1 MAKTKKYVVTLTGNE
16 TGTLNN
22 DLFRKMASK
31 GDITSTAIS
40 DLVDEAL
47 TIRGTAQATIETDEK
62 TFILNYYDTEEKG
75 IVHCGGGTL
84 FEESY
89 LDYSDVTNKFFVKK
103 IKCKLGYA
111 FKAVPD
117 MAMTSIATNAEALP
131 FN

>member
-47 TIRGTAQATIETDEK
+47 TIRGTAQATIETKHLFLIIMIQKKKALFTAVEELFSRK
-62 TFILNYYDTEEKG
+62 VILIIQT
-75 IVHCGGGTL
+75 
-84 FEESY
+84 
-89 LDYSDVTNKFFVKK
+89 
-103 IKCKLGYA
+103 
-111 FKAVPD
+111 
-117 MAMTSIATNAEALP
+117 
-131 FN
+131 